1 MKQSKTRELTASQQA
16 LIGLL
21 AKSVFHADF
30 TPAPDTDWAAVLEEA
45 IHQTVFSQVYAAA
58 KDQLPAELRAAH
70 AKRFFQS
77 VTKNL
82 NVILAHESV
91 HTLLTGNGI
100 PYVILKGCASAEF
113 YEEPTLRSMGDVDLY
128 VRKEDMERVR
138 QLLLAEGYTQE
149 VEDHQNHWAFRRD
162 RIDVEVHWAVTGVPT
177 ADNEVILDYLKDLIE
192 TASERSVGDAH
203 MVLPD
208 AFHHGLV
215 MLLHMVSHMTAGG
228 IGLRHLLD
236 WLAFQNSLSEEDFL
250 ACFEAPLKR
259 IRLWRFT
266 QVLAAVGERYFGC
279 TPRAYSAEVPEA
291 LTRSLVLDLFDAGN
305 FGAKDANR
313 LNESK
318 LLRNNET
325 RQIDGKTGLGH
336 LLSFINQ
343 RARTA
348 MPAAKK
354 HPILLPAAWVKV
366 LVKRRRD
373 VKAGIQPKL
382 HLKQTLDG
390 AKARQSV
397 YEQLRLFEE

>member
-1 MKQSKTRELTASQQA
+1 MNQPKNRELSASQQT

-30 TPAPDTDWAAVLEEA
+30 MPEHDSDWAAVLEEA
-45 IHQTVFSQVYAAA
+45 IHQTVFPQVYAAA
-58 KDQLPAELRAAH
+58 KEDLPADLRAAH
-70 AKRFFQS
+70 GKRFFQS
-77 VTKNL
+77 ISKNL
-82 NVILAHESV
+82 NVILAHGEI
-91 HTLLTGNGI
+91 HRLLTENGV

-113 YEEPTLRSMGDVDLY
+113 YEEPTLRTMGDVDLY
-128 VRKEDMERVR
+128 IRKEDLERVR
-138 QLLLAEGYTQE
+138 QLLLADGYVQE
-149 VEDHQNHWAFRRD
+149 VEDHPNHWAFRRD
-162 RIDVEVHWAVTGVPT
+162 RIDAEVHWAVTGVPT
-177 ADNEVILDYLKDLIE
+177 ADNEIILDYLKGLME
-192 TASERSVGDAH
+192 TASERTVGETL

-236 WLAFQNSLSEEDFL
+236 WLVFQNSMSERDFL
-250 ACFEAPLKR
+250 ACFEEPLKR
-259 IRLWRFT
+259 IRLWRFV
-266 QVLAAVGERYFGC
+266 QVLAAVGERYYGC
-279 TPRAYSAEVPEA
+279 MPRAFGADVPEA
-291 LTRSLVLDLFDAGN
+291 LARSLVLDLFDAGN
-305 FGAKDANR
+305 FGSKDANR

-325 RQIDGKTGLGH
+325 RQIDGKTGLRH

-343 RARTA
+343 RARAA
-348 MPAAKK
+348 MPAAGK
-354 HPILLPAAWVKV
+354 HPILLPVAWVKV
-366 LVKRRRD
+366 LIKRRRD

-382 HLKQTLDG
+382 RLKQTLDG

>member
-1 MKQSKTRELTASQQA
+1 MNQTTIRELTPSQRA

-21 AKSVFHADF
+21 AKSVFHAEYE
-30 TPAPDTDWAAVLEEA
+30 PEPETDWTAVLEEA
-45 IHQTVFSQVYAAA
+45 IHQTVFPQVYAAA
-58 KDQLPAELRAAH
+58 KDLLPAELRTAH
-70 AKRFFQS
+70 GKRFFQTAS
-77 VTKNL
+77 KNL
-82 NVILAHESV
+82 NVILAHGEV
-91 HTLLTGNGI
+91 HRLLAGHGV

-113 YEEPTLRSMGDVDLY
+113 YEEPTLRVMGDVDLY
-128 VRKEDMERVR
+128 IHREDLERVR
-138 QLLLAEGYTQE
+138 ELLLKDGYTQE

-177 ADNEVILDYLKDLIE
+177 ADNEVILRYLEGLIE
-192 TASERSVGDAH
+192 TASERTVGGEA

-208 AFHHGLV
+208 ALHHGLV

-236 WLAFQNSLSEEDFL
+236 WLVFQNSLSEEAFL
-250 ACFEAPLKR
+250 ACFEEPLKR
-259 IRLWRFT
+259 IRLWRFV
-266 QVLAAVGERYFGC
+266 QVLAAVGERYFSC
-279 TPRAYSAEVPEA
+279 EPRAYGAEVPEELA
-291 LTRSLVLDLFDAGN
+291 RSLVLDLFDAGN
-305 FGAKDANR
+305 FGSKDADR
-313 LNESK
+313 LNQSK

-336 LLSFINQ
+336 LLAFINQ

-366 LVKRRRD
+366 LIKRRQD

-382 HLKQTLDG
+382 HLKQTLEG